1 MWRCLPELNR
11 CKRFCRPLR
20 NHSAKAP
27 YVSIIS
33 HRDYNCNNIMPTT
46 TNTVAMRW
54 TRTVLRWSFSRP
66 NLGQIN
72 VRSKPMKKMTIGSA
86 ESEETEAMA
95 MVGAVIRA
103 PM

>member
-1 MWRCLPELNR
+1 
-11 CKRFCRPLR
+11 
-20 NHSAKAP
+20 
-27 YVSIIS
+27 
-33 HRDYNCNNIMPTT
+33 
-46 TNTVAMRW
+46 MRW
-54 TRTVLRWSFSRP
+54 TMIDLRSSFSRP